1 MEPQTET
8 VWRQA
13 DTYAVPRIAFVN
25 KMDRLGADFYSVLD
39 QMVKK
44 LGANP
49 CPLFIPVGSESSFSG
64 VVDLLKMRY
73 LTFTGEQGSE
83 IIESDIP
90 AEVSGQAGQ
99 WREKLI
105 DQVSSFSDEI
115 MELYFEG
122 AEIPESLIKKTIRK
136 ATMDRALMPVFVG
149 SSLKNIGV
157 QTLLDG
163 IVDYLP
169 SPVEMPAI
177 GAVNAMRSNY
187 RYSMLPGVPATFGT
201 CSMKIDGRRAEPPEA
216 ARGTIARTVLYMADA
231 YRGTYRLSRQD
242 RQLMEAWDR
251 QYPVDKWE
259 CTRARRI
266 EAIQGNPN
274 ERVKEACR
282 KAGL

>member
-1 MEPQTET
+1 MNATKTLAALLLAATSTLLMAAGNTEIESFNKAKRLLET
-8 VWRQA
+8 KVYYDHRVTLYCGAAFDERKNVTLPDGFTTPKHAKRAHRVEWEHVVPAENFGRAFVEWREGADVCVDKKGKAFKGRKCAEKANAAFRYMQA
-13 DTYAVPRIAFVN
+13 D
-25 KMDRLGADFYSVLD
+25 
-39 QMVKK
+39 
-44 LGANP
+44 
-49 CPLFIPVGSESSFSG
+49 
-64 VVDLLKMRY
+64 
-73 LTFTGEQGSE
+73 
-83 IIESDIP
+83 
-90 AEVSGQAGQ
+90 
-99 WREKLI
+99 
-105 DQVSSFSDEI
+105 
-115 MELYFEG
+115 LYN
-122 AEIPESLIKKTIRK
+122 L
-136 ATMDRALMPVFVG
+136 
-149 SSLKNIGV
+149 
-157 QTLLDG
+157 
-163 IVDYLP
+163 Y
-169 SPVEMPAI
+169 PAI

>member
-1 MEPQTET
+1 MNATKTLAALLLAAASTLLMAAGNTEIESFT
-8 VWRQA
+8 KAKRLLEREVYFDHRVTLYCGASFDARKNVTLPDGFTTPKHAKRAQRVEWEHVVPAENFGRAFVEWREGADVCVDKKGKAFKGRKCAEKANAAFRYMQA
-13 DTYAVPRIAFVN
+13 D
-25 KMDRLGADFYSVLD
+25 
-39 QMVKK
+39 
-44 LGANP
+44 
-49 CPLFIPVGSESSFSG
+49 
-64 VVDLLKMRY
+64 
-73 LTFTGEQGSE
+73 
-83 IIESDIP
+83 
-90 AEVSGQAGQ
+90 
-99 WREKLI
+99 
-105 DQVSSFSDEI
+105 
-115 MELYFEG
+115 LYN
-122 AEIPESLIKKTIRK
+122 L
-136 ATMDRALMPVFVG
+136 
-149 SSLKNIGV
+149 
-157 QTLLDG
+157 
-163 IVDYLP
+163 Y
-169 SPVEMPAI
+169 PAI